1 LCPSVVS
8 VNKIT
13 RAESLIIVTWVSDQ
27 PLRNVVFGVTLRLLV
42 THFIVVS
49 CHDAI
54 NKLGRSPVTSVIYS
68 AWFVAAKFT
77 ASAAGTLN
85 SICSEARYWLRIA
98 ISAYPTCILLGG
110 EVPIGILLC
119 RLA

>member
-1 LCPSVVS
+1 
-8 VNKIT
+8 
-13 RAESLIIVTWVSDQ
+13 LIIVTWVSDQ

-98 ISAYPTCILLGG
+98 ISAYPTYILLGG
-110 EVPIGILLC
+110 GGSHRNIAMPFGIEKLEWCGYPLVKKF
-119 RLA
+119 